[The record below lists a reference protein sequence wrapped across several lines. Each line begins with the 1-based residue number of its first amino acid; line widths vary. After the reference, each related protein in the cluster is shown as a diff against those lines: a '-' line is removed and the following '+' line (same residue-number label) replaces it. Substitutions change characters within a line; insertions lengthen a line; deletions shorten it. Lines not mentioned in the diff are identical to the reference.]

1 MLDLLKSEL
10 EVNSEILN
18 KGILAIENNNSD
30 AGILADIIRG
40 AHSIKGAAK
49 ILGFDNLAELAG
61 ACEDRLNDIKDDKI
75 KFEKSL
81 VELIISAVEIF
92 NKIAIEKAEDIP
104 ATIDK
109 KNDEISL
116 FTNKLKNYDPSSVS
130 AKPQKE
136 ENPKQEIVKEKPI
149 IPEQT
154 KKEVHTE
161 EQIDPM
167 MLELFIT
174 EMENNSALLNDG
186 LLNLEK
192 NPKELSNIEE
202 LMRASHSIKGAARI
216 LNISEIVKIAHLMED
231 YFIVV
236 KETQKTPTVTQID
249 LLLSS
254 VDLFAAIA
262 AYKDVRKWIG
272 ENIEQINALEI
283 QLSKIKE
290 LDNNSKPE
298 VAAKVISKKEKSV
311 EETNHLPKN
320 SGENNVQNEIKV
332 DESSRI
338 LRISTDIINKMIG
351 FASESLITAQNMQ
364 KDIEEFAKIR
374 KIQNEL
380 WFTFER
386 YLEYRHKGEIE
397 EKEQAYL
404 SKLQHEMLEYKKQV
418 LEYNMELEI
427 QATKSYNISNRL
439 YKEVLQSRMRPFE
452 DGVSDFPR
460 MVRDISKQL
469 NKKVEFEIRG
479 KNTKVDRDILEKL
492 KSPLT
497 HILRNAIDHG
507 LELPSQRIS
516 KGKTEEGKISLNAMH
531 SGGMLL
537 ITIEDDGKGIDFEK
551 LKNKIVDKKYITE
564 EIAANLSSAELTD
577 FLFLPG
583 FSTAEKVTE
592 VSGRGVGL
600 DVVQNMIQEVGGT
613 INVETQLGQGT
624 KFILKLPITLSVL
637 RTLIVWVADEPYAFP
652 LTRIEQ
658 TLIVEQDEIHSVEG
672 KQYCRQGDNNLGM
685 VHLSQVLGKPE
696 KIKPSEKVNIVVIGD
711 RTNKYALVVDKFVGE
726 QDLVIH
732 KIDSRLGKI
741 KDISSASVLGNGD
754 PVLIFDVEDLIRSI
768 DDIITGG
775 RLKRIAR
782 SIKVDISKKKRIL
795 VVDDSITVREVEKKL
810 LINAGYEV
818 DTAINGIDGWNSV
831 REHEYNLVIS
841 DIDMPRMNGFEFV
854 SLIKENEKLKNIP
867 VIIVS
872 YKDRQEDKIKGL
884 EVGANYYLTK
894 SSFNDDSFINAVKDL
909 IGESDK

>member
-10 EVNSEILN
+10 EINSEILN
-18 KGILAIENNNSD
+18 KGMLAIENNNSD
-30 AGILADIIRG
+30 ASLLSDIIRG

-49 ILGFDNLAELAG
+49 ILGFDSLAGLAG
-61 ACEDRLNDIKDDKI
+61 ACEDRLNDVKDGNLKI
-75 KFEKSL
+75 EQPL
-81 VELIISAVEIF
+81 VELIINAVEIF
-92 NKIAIEKAEDIP
+92 NKIAIVKA
-104 ATIDK
+104 
-109 KNDEISL
+109 DEIPTSIEKNNDDIIL
-116 FTNKLKNYDPSSVS
+116 FTNNLKNFDKKSETHESIVVE
-130 AKPQKE
+130 KPKPEVTQEAPKIKVENKKEDHKE
-136 ENPKQEIVKEKPI
+136 EP
-149 IPEQT
+149 
-154 KKEVHTE
+154 
-161 EQIDPM
+161 IDPM

-174 EMENNSALLNDG
+174 EMENNSTLLNDG

-216 LNISEIVKIAHLMED
+216 LNITAIVKIAHLMED
-231 YFIVV
+231 YFISV
-236 KETQKTPTVTQID
+236 KETQKTPTSTQID

-262 AYKDVRKWIG
+262 AYKDVNKWIS
-272 ENIEQINALEI
+272 ENNEQINALEI

-290 LDNNSKPE
+290 LEGKSKPE
-298 VAAKVISKKEKSV
+298 VTPKVIAKPEKIVEDSKPSTKSV
-311 EETNHLPKN
+311 V
-320 SGENNVQNEIKV
+320 ENNVHNENKG
-332 DESSRI
+332 EEGTRI

-351 FASESLITAQNMQ
+351 FASESLITAQNIQ
-364 KDIEEFAKIR
+364 KDIEDFSKIR

-386 YLEYRHKGEIE
+386 YLEFKQKNEID
-397 EKEQAYL
+397 EKEQTYL
-404 SKLQHEMLEYKKQV
+404 SKIQHEMLEYKKQV

-452 DGVSDFPR
+452 DGVNDFPR

-507 LELPSQRIS
+507 LELPNQRIS
-516 KGKTEEGKISLNAMH
+516 KNKTEEGKIILTAMH

-551 LKNKIVDKKYITE
+551 LKTKIVDKNYITQD
-564 EIAANLSSAELTD
+564 IADSLSPTELTD

-583 FSTAEKVTE
+583 FSTAEQVTE

-672 KQYCRQGDNNLGM
+672 KQYFRQGDNNIGL

-711 RTNKYALVVDKFVGE
+711 RINKYALVVDRFVGE

-782 SIKVDISKKKRIL
+782 SIKADISKKKRIL

-818 DTAINGIDGWNSV
+818 DTAINGVDGWNLV

-872 YKDRQEDKIKGL
+872 YKDRQEDKLKGL